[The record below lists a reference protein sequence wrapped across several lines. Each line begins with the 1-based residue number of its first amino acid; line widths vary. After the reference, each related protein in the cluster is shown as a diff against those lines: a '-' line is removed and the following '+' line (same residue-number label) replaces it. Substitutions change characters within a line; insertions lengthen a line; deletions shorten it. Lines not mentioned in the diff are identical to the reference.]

1 MIALARA
8 ELLKLRSTRTALGMG
23 IAAALVTILPAVL
36 LVAFLPKGTIG
47 GDEARTILTAGG
59 GLVAYVVLVFGI
71 LGMTGEYR
79 HGTITYTYL
88 ATPRRGRVMIVKL
101 AVYALVGCLAMLL
114 ALLLA
119 NLIGAIG
126 LPIRGVSYP
135 APDGAAL
142 ADYAR
147 QIVTAGLITAFGV
160 ALGALFRAQVVTVA
174 GTLIW
179 ALMVEPLIVTF
190 KPHIGIYLP
199 FAVFQKII
207 MGGALHAGQDG
218 GLPSLTRPE
227 AFLIAIAYIA
237 AVSVLAVFISMRRDV
252 T

>member
-1 MIALARA
+1 VSALLRA
-8 ELLKLRSTRTALGMG
+8 ELLKLRSTRTAFGMA
-23 IAAALVTILPAVL
+23 IAAALVAVLPAIL
-36 LVAFLPKGTIG
+36 LIAFLPKGTIS
-47 GDEARTILTAGG
+47 GDEARAVLIAGSS
-59 GLVAYVVLVFGI
+59 LVAYIVLVFGI

-101 AVYALVGCLAMLL
+101 LVYAVVGCLAMLL

-119 NLIGAIG
+119 NLIGLIG

-179 ALMVEPLIVTF
+179 ALMVEPLIVAF
-190 KPHIGIYLP
+190 KPHIGTWLP
-199 FAVFQKII
+199 FNVFSQVI
-207 MGGALHAGQDG
+207 
-218 GLPSLTRPE
+218 SLTIGNPGGGEGLSRPE
-227 AFLIAIAYIA
+227 AFLVGIGYIA
-237 AVSVLAVFISMRRDV
+237 AVGVLAVFISMRRDV

>member
-1 MIALARA
+1 MSALLRA

-23 IAAALVTILPAVL
+23 IAAALVTVLPAIL
-36 LVAFLPKGTIG
+36 LIAFLPKGTIA
-47 GDEARTILTAGG
+47 GDEARTILIAGS
-59 GLVAYVVLVFGI
+59 GLVTYILLVFGI

-88 ATPRRGRVMIVKL
+88 ATPRRGRVMVVKL
-101 AVYALVGCLAMLL
+101 VVYALVGCLAMLL

-119 NLIGAIG
+119 NLIGVIG

-142 ADYAR
+142 ADSAR

-160 ALGALFRAQVVTVA
+160 ALGALLRAQVVTVA

-179 ALMVEPLIVTF
+179 ALMVEPLIVSF

-199 FAVFQKII
+199 FAAFQQLT
-207 MGGALHAGQDG
+207 MGGALHVGTDG

-227 AFLIAIAYIA
+227 ALLVAIAYIA
-237 AVSVLAVFISMRRDV
+237 VFSVAAVFISMRRDV

>member
-1 MIALARA
+1 VIALLRA
-8 ELLKLRSTRTALGMG
+8 ELLKLRSTRTALGMA
-23 IAAALVTILPAVL
+23 IAAALATVLPAVL

-47 GDEARTILTAGG
+47 GGNDLTILTAGSN
-59 GLVAYVVLVFGI
+59 LVAYIVLVFGI

-88 ATPRRGRVMIVKL
+88 ATPRRGRVMVVKL
-101 AVYALVGCLAMLL
+101 VVYALAGCLAMLL

-126 LPIRGVSYP
+126 LPIRGMSYA

-179 ALMVEPLIVTF
+179 ALMVEPLIVAF
-190 KPHIGIYLP
+190 KPHIGTWLP
-199 FAVFQKII
+199 FNVFSLSLRIEGTE
-207 MGGALHAGQDG
+207 GGAAAG
-218 GLPSLTRPE
+218 LSRPE
-227 AFLIAIAYIA
+227 AFLVSIGYIA
-237 AVSVLAVFISMRRDV
+237 ALSVLAVFISMRRDV

>member
-1 MIALARA
+1 MSALLRA

-23 IAAALVTILPAVL
+23 VAAALVAVLPAVL
-36 LVAFLPKGTIG
+36 LIAFLPKGTIG
-47 GDEARTILTAGG
+47 GDEARGILIAGSS
-59 GLVAYVVLVFGI
+59 LVTYILLVFGI

-88 ATPRRGRVMIVKL
+88 ATPRRGRVIVVKL
-101 AVYALVGCLAMLL
+101 AVYAVVGCLAMLL

-119 NLIGAIG
+119 NLIGVVG

-174 GTLIW
+174 GTLLW
-179 ALMVEPLIVTF
+179 ALMVEPLIVAL
-190 KPHIGIYLP
+190 KPHIGTWLP
-199 FAVFQKII
+199 FSVFNQVISLGI
-207 MGGALHAGQDG
+207 GTESGVAGELSRPAAL
-218 GLPSLTRPE
+218 LV
-227 AFLIAIAYIA
+227 AIAYIA
-237 AVSVLAVFISMRRDV
+237 VFSVAAVFISMRRDV

>member
-1 MIALARA
+1 MIALLRS
-8 ELLKLRSTRTALGMG
+8 ESLKLRSTRTALGMG
-23 IAAALVTILPAVL
+23 IAAALVSVLPAAL
-36 LVAFLPKGTIG
+36 LVAFLPKETIG
-47 GDEARTILTAGG
+47 GDEARTILTAGSS
-59 GLVAYVVLVFGI
+59 LVAYIVLVFGI

-88 ATPRRGRVMIVKL
+88 ATPRRGRVMVVKL
-101 AVYALVGCLAMLL
+101 VVYALVGCGAMLA

-119 NLIGAIG
+119 NLIGVVG

-135 APDGAAL
+135 TPDGGAL

-147 QIVTAGLITAFGV
+147 QLVTAGLITAFGV

-179 ALMVEPLIVTF
+179 ALMVEPLIVAF
-190 KPHIGIYLP
+190 KPHIGTWLP
-199 FAVFQKII
+199 FNVFSQVISMPI
-207 MGGALHAGQDG
+207 GTDGATQN
-218 GLPSLTRPE
+218 GLSRPE
-227 AFLIAIAYIA
+227 AFLVSIGYIA

>member
-1 MIALARA
+1 MIALLRS

-23 IAAALVTILPAVL
+23 IAAALVSLLPAVL

-47 GDEARTILTAGG
+47 GGEARTILTAGS
-59 GLVAYVVLVFGI
+59 GLVTYIVLVFGI

-79 HGTITYTYL
+79 HGTITFTYL
-88 ATPRRGRVMIVKL
+88 ATPRRGRVMVVKL
-101 AVYALVGCLAMLL
+101 VVFALVGCLAMLL

-119 NLIGAIG
+119 NLIGVIG

-135 APDGAAL
+135 TPDGAAL

-160 ALGALFRAQVVTVA
+160 ALGALLRAQVVTVA

-179 ALMVEPLIVTF
+179 ALMVEPLIVAF
-190 KPHIGIYLP
+190 KPHIGTWLP
-199 FAVFQKII
+199 FSVFSQVISTPI
-207 MGGALHAGQDG
+207 GTDGATQSGI
-218 GLPSLTRPE
+218 SRPE
-227 AFLIAIAYIA
+227 AFLLSIGYIA

>member
-1 MIALARA
+1 VSALLRA

-36 LVAFLPKGTIG
+36 LIAFLPKSTIG
-47 GDEARTILTAGG
+47 GDQAPGILTAGSS
-59 GLVAYVVLVFGI
+59 LVTYILLVFGI

-88 ATPRRGRVMIVKL
+88 ATPRRGRVIVVKL
-101 AVYALVGCLAMLL
+101 VVYALVGCVAMLL

-119 NLIGAIG
+119 NLIGVIG
-126 LPIRGVSYP
+126 LPMRGVSYP

-179 ALMVEPLIVTF
+179 ALMIEPLIVVF
-190 KPHIGIYLP
+190 KPHIGAWLP
-199 FAVFQKII
+199 FNVFSQVISLRI
-207 MGGALHAGQDG
+207 GDTGSAAE
-218 GLPSLTRPE
+218 GLSRPE
-227 AFLIAIAYIA
+227 AFLVSIGYIA

>member
-1 MIALARA
+1 VSALLRA

-23 IAAALVTILPAVL
+23 IAAALVTVLPAIL
-36 LVAFLPKGTIG
+36 LIAFLPKGTIG
-47 GDEARTILTAGG
+47 GDEARTILTAGSS
-59 GLVAYVVLVFGI
+59 LVTYILLVFGI

-88 ATPRRGRVMIVKL
+88 ATPRRGRVMVVKL
-101 AVYALVGCLAMLL
+101 VVYAVVGCLVMLI

-119 NLIGAIG
+119 NLIGALG
-126 LPIRGVSYP
+126 LPLRGVSYP

-179 ALMVEPLIVTF
+179 ALMVEPLIVVF
-190 KPHIGIYLP
+190 KPHIGTWLP
-199 FAVFQKII
+199 FNVFSQVIATPL
-207 MGGALHAGQDG
+207 GGEPGTAGD
-218 GLPSLTRPE
+218 LSRPA
-227 AFLIAIAYIA
+227 AFLLSIAYIA

>member
-1 MIALARA
+1 MIALLRS
-8 ELLKLRSTRTALGMG
+8 ESLKLRSTRTALGMG
-23 IAAALVTILPAVL
+23 IAAALVTVLPAIL
-36 LVAFLPKGTIG
+36 LIAFLPKGTIG
-47 GDEARTILTAGG
+47 GDEARTILTAGSS
-59 GLVAYVVLVFGI
+59 LVTYIVLVFGI

-88 ATPRRGRVMIVKL
+88 ATPRRGCVMVVKL
-101 AVYALVGCLAMLL
+101 VVYALVGCLAMLL

-119 NLIGAIG
+119 NLIGVIG
-126 LPIRGVSYP
+126 LPIRGVSFP

-147 QIVTAGLITAFGV
+147 QIVTAGLITTFGV

-179 ALMVEPLIVTF
+179 ALMVEPLIVAF
-190 KPHIGIYLP
+190 KPHIGAWLP
-199 FAVFQKII
+199 FNVFSQVISLPI
-207 MGGALHAGQDG
+207 GADGDAAG
-218 GLPSLTRPE
+218 GLSRPE
-227 AFLIAIAYIA
+227 AFLVSIGYIA

>member
-1 MIALARA
+1 VIWLLRA
-8 ELLKLRSTRTALGMG
+8 ESLKLRSTRTALGMG
-23 IAAALVTILPAVL
+23 IAAALVTVVPAIL

-47 GDEARTILTAGG
+47 GDEARSILIAGSS
-59 GLVAYVVLVFGI
+59 LVTYILLVFGI

-88 ATPRRGRVMIVKL
+88 AAPRRGRVMVVKL
-101 AVYALVGCLAMLL
+101 VVYALVGCLAMLL

-126 LPIRGVSYP
+126 LPVRGVSYP
-135 APDGAAL
+135 APDGAVL

-147 QIVTAGLITAFGV
+147 QMVTAGLITAFGV

-179 ALMVEPLIVTF
+179 ALMVEPLIVAF
-190 KPHIGIYLP
+190 KPHIGTWLP
-199 FAVFQKII
+199 FNVFSQVISLRI
-207 MGGALHAGQDG
+207 GDAGATTE
-218 GLPSLTRPE
+218 GLSRPE
-227 AFLIAIAYIA
+227 AFLVSIGYIA
-237 AVSVLAVFISMRRDV
+237 TVSVLAVFISMRRDV

>member
-1 MIALARA
+1 MIALLRA

-23 IAAALVTILPAVL
+23 IAAAVVSVLPAAL
-36 LVAFLPKGTIG
+36 LVAFLPEGSMS
-47 GDEARTILTAGG
+47 GDETRAVLTAGG
-59 GLVAYVVLVFGI
+59 SLVTYIVLVFGI

-88 ATPRRGRVMIVKL
+88 ATPRRGRVMVVKL
-101 AVYALVGCLAMLL
+101 VVYALVGCLAMLL

-126 LPIRGVSYP
+126 LPIRGMRFP

-179 ALMVEPLIVTF
+179 ALMVEPLVVVF
-190 KPHIGIYLP
+190 KPHIGAWLP
-199 FAVFQKII
+199 FDVFSQVISMPI
-207 MGGALHAGQDG
+207 GAAEPGTAG
-218 GLPSLTRPE
+218 GLSRPE
-227 AFLIAIAYIA
+227 AFLVSIGYIA
-237 AVSVLAVFISMRRDV
+237 AASVLAVFISMRRDV

>member
-1 MIALARA
+1 MSALLRA

-23 IAAALVTILPAVL
+23 IAAALVTVLPAIL
-36 LVAFLPKGTIG
+36 LIAFLPKGTIG
-47 GDEARTILTAGG
+47 GDEARSILIAGSS
-59 GLVAYVVLVFGI
+59 LVTYILLVFGI

-88 ATPRRGRVMIVKL
+88 ATPRRGRVIVVKL
-101 AVYALVGCLAMLL
+101 AVYAVVGCLAMLL

-119 NLIGAIG
+119 NLIGVVG

-135 APDGAAL
+135 APDGPAF

-160 ALGALFRAQVVTVA
+160 ALGALLRAQVVTVA
-174 GTLIW
+174 GTLLW
-179 ALMVEPLIVTF
+179 ALMVEPLIVAL
-190 KPHIGIYLP
+190 KPHIGTWLP
-199 FAVFQKII
+199 FNVFDQVVSLRI
-207 MGGALHAGQDG
+207 GAESGVAGE
-218 GLPSLTRPE
+218 LSRPE
-227 AFLIAIAYIA
+227 AFLVSIGYIVA
-237 AVSVLAVFISMRRDV
+237 LSVLAVSISMRRDV

>member
-1 MIALARA
+1 VTALLRA

-23 IAAALVTILPAVL
+23 IAAALVTVLPAVL
-36 LVAFLPKGTIG
+36 LIAFLPKGTIG
-47 GDEARTILTAGG
+47 GDEARTILTAGSS
-59 GLVAYVVLVFGI
+59 LVTYILLVFGI

-88 ATPRRGRVMIVKL
+88 ATPRRGRVMVVKL
-101 AVYALVGCLAMLL
+101 VVYAVVGCLVMLL

-160 ALGALFRAQVVTVA
+160 ALGALFRAQVATVA

-179 ALMVEPLIVTF
+179 ALMVEPLIVVF
-190 KPHIGIYLP
+190 KPHIGTWLP
-199 FAVFQKII
+199 FNVFSQVISLQI
-207 MGGALHAGQDG
+207 GGVESGAAE
-218 GLPSLTRPE
+218 GLSRPE
-227 AFLIAIAYIA
+227 AFLVSIGYIA
-237 AVSVLAVFISMRRDV
+237 VFSVLAVFISMRRDV

>member
-1 MIALARA
+1 VSALLRA
-8 ELLKLRSTRTALGMG
+8 ELLKLRSTRTALGMA
-23 IAAALVTILPAVL
+23 IAAALVTLLPAAL
-36 LVAFLPKGTIG
+36 LIAFLPTDTLG
-47 GDEARTILTAGG
+47 GDQASSIVTAGS
-59 GLVAYVVLVFGI
+59 GLVTYILLVFGI

-88 ATPRRGRVMIVKL
+88 ATPRRGRVIVVKL
-101 AVYALVGCLAMLL
+101 VVYAVVGCLVMLL

-119 NLIGAIG
+119 NLIGAVG
-126 LPIRGVSYP
+126 LPIRGVEFA
-135 APDGAAL
+135 APDGAAF

-179 ALMVEPLIVTF
+179 ALMVEPLIVAF
-190 KPHIGIYLP
+190 KPHIGTWLP
-199 FAVFQKII
+199 FNVFSQVISLQI
-207 MGGALHAGQDG
+207 GRESGTAE
-218 GLPSLTRPE
+218 GLSRPE
-227 AFLIAIAYIA
+227 AFLVAIAYIA